1 MSRKRSEE
9 AILAH
14 RDRFMEGAKANEV
27 PDEVAERV
35 FEQVRGFSGFGFP
48 KAHAAAFGLLAYQ
61 STWLRVHYGPE
72 LLCSLLNE
80 QPMGFYPSD
89 SLVHEAQRRGIGVLA
104 PDVNESGVEC
114 AVQRHEGELA
124 VRIGLGYVNGARED
138 EMRTLVTE
146 RERAGRYRGFAE
158 LASRAGVADDALER
172 LAWAGACDSLDGAAE
187 ARASAAARRPALW
200 QLGVAS
206 GAVRTGFG
214 EQLALPLEVPEPPR
228 LRELGGWELAVAD
241 YESTG
246 MTLGT
251 HPMGLIREELGLD
264 LASSLSIEALANNS
278 PIRVGGMVI
287 ARQRPATANGIL
299 FMLLED
305 EWGTINLIVPP
316 AAYRRHRPVA
326 RAAPFVVADG
336 RLEKVGA
343 NRNVVVTRL
352 ERLDRPG
359 LEPARVRHIEPP
371 ADRETGRDAAREA
384 AKKAAVAGGGTAELG
399 AVMPPPHSFGRR
411 GR

>member
-1 MSRKRSEE
+1 M
-9 AILAH
+9 
-14 RDRFMEGAKANEV
+14 
-27 PDEVAERV
+27 
-35 FEQVRGFSGFGFP
+35 RGFSGFGFP

-104 PDVNESGVEC
+104 PDVNESSVEC
-114 AVQRHEGELA
+114 AVERRGEELA

-138 EMRTLVTE
+138 EMRALVAE
-146 RERAGRYRGFAE
+146 RERGGRYGSFAK
-158 LASRAGVADDALER
+158 LASRSGVGDDALER

-187 ARASAAARRPALW
+187 ARASAAARRRALW

-206 GAVRTGFG
+206 GARPTGFG

-251 HPMGLIREELGLD
+251 HPMGLIRPELDEELV
-264 LASSLSIEALANNS
+264 ASMSFEALPNYS
-278 PIRVGGMVI
+278 RIRVGGMVI

-316 AAYRRHRPVA
+316 PAYRRHRLIA
-326 RAAPFVVADG
+326 SAAPFVIADG
-336 RLEKVGA
+336 RLERVGA
-343 NRNVVVTRL
+343 NRNVVVDRL

-359 LEPARVRHIEPP
+359 S
-371 ADRETGRDAAREA
+371 
-384 AKKAAVAGGGTAELG
+384 VAPT
-399 AVMPPPHSFGRR
+399 
-411 GR
+411 